1 MVLSLGI
8 ENKNFVFCFAFL
20 SLNRTFPMEGQS
32 YEKLN
37 EKPNFGVAKNGKAYT
52 FFMCLGDNDK
62 WLIEV
67 LSLN

>member
-8 ENKNFVFCFAFL
+8 ENKIFVFCFAFL
-20 SLNRTFPMEGQS
+20 SLNRTFPMGGQS

-37 EKPNFGVAKNGKAYT
+37 EKPNFGVAKGREHMH
-52 FFMCLGDNDK
+52 FFMYHGDNDK

>member
-1 MVLSLGI
+1 
-8 ENKNFVFCFAFL
+8 
-20 SLNRTFPMEGQS
+20 MEGQS